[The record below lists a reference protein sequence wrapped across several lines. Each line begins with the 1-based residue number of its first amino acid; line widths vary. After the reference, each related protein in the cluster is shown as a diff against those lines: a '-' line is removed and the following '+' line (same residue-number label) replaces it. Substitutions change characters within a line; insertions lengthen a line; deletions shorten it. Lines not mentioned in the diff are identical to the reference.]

1 MTIFHLQQY
10 CERDQIVVDELGNLL
25 ERTVQREEKISSIT
39 NHLEEELGY
48 LTAFLDNL
56 ATRRPKGREV
66 FLILSILSYV
76 VTIINF
82 SSLFFCKC
90 FFYFKSEIFVSS
102 LYSIEQI
109 LKHFFV
115 LSLLIL
121 WTTRRFHVSI

>member
-82 SSLFFCKC
+82 SSLFF
-90 FFYFKSEIFVSS
+90 
-102 LYSIEQI
+102 L
-109 LKHFFV
+109 
-115 LSLLIL
+115 
-121 WTTRRFHVSI
+121 